1 MEAFLNRVPSRT
13 TGQADSHARVSL
25 ILRIRFM
32 NRDQTRRSADPPH
45 SRSAAEQSAPP
56 EDPHK
61 KTLTMQEVADLMH
74 VSRPTAWR
82 WALTGVK
89 NCKLT
94 SYLHG
99 GRRVVDSAD
108 LEKFRQQLKQRPLGT
123 ACESNTKSIETA
135 NRDDALAVDEAL
147 ECLLNRPAQRQ
158 NRPPRTINS
167 RTESQ

>member
-1 MEAFLNRVPSRT
+1 
-13 TGQADSHARVSL
+13 
-25 ILRIRFM
+25 M
-32 NRDQTRRSADPPH
+32 NRDQTNK
-45 SRSAAEQSAPP
+45 E
-56 EDPHK
+56 
-61 KTLTMQEVADLMH
+61 TLTMQAPTPVNPPVPPAGDQTNKEPLTMQGVADVMN

-89 NCKLT
+89 GVKLI

-123 ACESNTKSIETA
+123 NCETSMKSGETIHSNE
-135 NRDDALAVDEAL
+135 ALAADEAL
-147 ECLLNRPAQRQ
+147 ESLLTRPAQRQ